1 MADPRTTAAK
11 LTAQL
16 RTTFGDELRSV
27 VVFGSVPRGESI
39 PGVSDLNL
47 LVLLDSITAATLVR
61 TAPLLMQWIRQGN
74 TPPYIYSWEE
84 WSGMR
89 ETFAIEIADM
99 NDAREV
105 LWGADPIST
114 DAVVYSALRLQA
126 DREARDTLLQLRMRM
141 MVNAQSPAEIGALL
155 LSGVPSFTAYMRA
168 ALRLVGENPGLAT
181 RSVIERTASLIEADP
196 APMLTCLDARHA
208 RESFQIPLTDALVER
223 YLAFVRAQI
232 DHLSR
237 LPSER
242 PAPRADSPVQYP
254 SSLSRSPADQ
264 RARAEI

>member
-16 RTTFGDELRSV
+16 RSTFGDELRSV

-47 LVLLDSITAATLVR
+47 LVLLESMSAANLVR

-105 LWGADPIST
+105 LWGADPIAT
-114 DAVVYSALRLQA
+114 DAVMYTGLRLQA
-126 DREARDTLLQLRMRM
+126 ERETRDTLLQIRLRL
-141 MVNAQSPAEIGALL
+141 MVNSHNAAEIGALL
-155 LSGVPSFTAYMRA
+155 LSGVPSLTAYMRA
-168 ALRLVGENPGLAT
+168 ALRLTGEAPGLAT
-181 RSVIERTASLIEADP
+181 RAVIERTARLIDAD
-196 APMLTCLDARHA
+196 ASPMLTCHDARHA
-208 RESFQIPLTDALVER
+208 HTSFQVPIGDALVER
-223 YLAFVRAQI
+223 YLEFVHAQI
-232 DHLSR
+232 DHLHR
-237 LPSER
+237 LPTER
-242 PAPRADSPVQYP
+242 PVQRADTPAQYP
-254 SSLSRSPADQ
+254 SSMSRTPGDQ
-264 RARAEI
+264 RVRAEL